1 MLFQF
6 GNKQYGIPMT
16 YNKCKFNHLD
26 AGIRFAIFDFN
37 GYYIKSQVIFY
48 NPDGTNKTLLSQR
61 VGELK
66 DVFFICGTDNKIF
79 KRNDFHIYT

>member
-48 NPDGTNKTLLSQR
+48 NSDGTNKTLLR
-61 VGELK
+61 YHLEHHTV
-66 DVFFICGTDNKIF
+66 
-79 KRNDFHIYT
+79 KRSSEA